1 MDNSKDSNL
10 SDESDILGY
19 SEYYSLTKNDI
30 DDFYKNL
37 RKLITNFNLS
47 NKTINEIEEE
57 LGKYLITTYNMDQ
70 SDHLINFP
78 KKSILNKLNKLEK
91 YIKDM
96 KQSLNN
102 K

>member
-1 MDNSKDSNL
+1 MDNSKDSNS
-10 SDESDILGY
+10 SDESDILEY
-19 SEYYSLTKNDI
+19 SEYYGLTKNNI

>member
-1 MDNSKDSNL
+1 MDNFKDSNS

-19 SEYYSLTKNDI
+19 NDYYGLTKNNI

-70 SDHLINFP
+70 NDHLINFP